1 MKLINRTLIAD
12 EGKVL
17 DFKEPKYSVREG
29 NVIEQIHL
37 MVPSIE
43 LSQFDQSSNYIEVEA
58 PNADS

>member
-1 MKLINRTLIAD
+1 MKLIDRTLIAD

-17 DFKEPKYSVREG
+17 DFKEPKYAVKEG

-37 MVPSIE
+37 MVPSIK
-43 LSQFDQSSNYIEVEA
+43 LGRFDQSSNYIEVEA